1 MRGKPWVISIDDYLF
16 VDTYYDTDQLMFV
29 QQAASGAIWGP
40 FLEKGWAKVSGN
52 MELAD
57 GGYLENG
64 LRLFTGAPVFS
75 YWGDEI
81 SDQSEADDLHAI
93 LKAAD
98 E

>member
-1 MRGKPWVISIDDYLF
+1 
-16 VDTYYDTDQLMFV
+16 
-29 QQAASGAIWGP
+29 
-40 FLEKGWAKVSGN
+40 

-64 LRLFTGAPVFS
+64 LRLYTGAPVFS

-81 SDQSEADDLHAI
+81 IDQDAADDLFSI
-93 LKAAD
+93 VLAAD